1 MGKLFL
7 ELTLAVLLL
16 TLAPPSAGQQATSEI
31 RGRAADQND
40 GGLAGVTVV
49 LTNEDTGTLRET
61 TSGADG
67 SYLASQLV
75 PGRYRIVA
83 SLRGFRKLEL
93 PGLVLQ
99 VGTTLTINLPLEVGP
114 LEETI
119 TVRTATPLI
128 DLASTEVG
136 GHIGTADLSQLP
148 AMNRSSF
155 ATIALL
161 PGIQLVQTN
170 QMGNDTIAAGGQAS
184 QNTNIS
190 LDGGYNTDDTVGGTY
205 GAQVRTPLE
214 SIQEF
219 QVETSMYGAED
230 GRAERSSMRSPNRA
244 PTRSAVWRL
253 STRQAIA

>member
-1 MGKLFL
+1 MGRRSL
-7 ELTLAVLLL
+7 EFTLAVLLL
-16 TLAPPSAGQQATSEI
+16 TLAAPSAGQQSTSEI
-31 RGRAADQND
+31 RGRAADQNS
-40 GGLAGVTVV
+40 GALAGVTVV
-49 LTNEDTGTLRET
+49 LTNEDTGTRRET
-61 TSGADG
+61 TTGADG

-83 SLRGFRKLEL
+83 SLPGFQTLKL

-99 VGTTLTINLPLEVGP
+99 LGTTLTIPLPLEVGQ
-114 LEETI
+114 LEQTL

-161 PGIQLVQTN
+161 PGIQLIQTN
-170 QMGNDTIAAGGQAS
+170 QMGNDTIVANGQWP
-184 QNTNIS
+184 QNTNTS
-190 LDGGYNTDDTVGGTY
+190 VDGGYNTDDSVGGTF

-214 SIQEF
+214 SIQED
-219 QVETSMYGAED
+219 ETNNQAQ
-230 GRAERSSMRSPNRA
+230 RAFWIVISF
-244 PTRSAVWRL
+244 
-253 STRQAIA
+253 